1 KLASAGIISAMSI
14 ITMVVSFAATVVSGP
29 FSDKIGRRKPPV
41 IIACLLYGIGIM
53 MPLLFPSVMGMLLFA
68 GIAGLGYGMYMAVDQ
83 ALNIDV
89 LPNKEDAGKDLGFLN
104 VASCAGQAVGAG
116 ITSIIVTVT
125 HGYVMVF
132 PVAIIITLIAAIS
145 VWKIRSV
152 Q

>member
-1 KLASAGIISAMSI
+1 
-14 ITMVVSFAATVVSGP
+14 
-29 FSDKIGRRKPPV
+29 
-41 IIACLLYGIGIM
+41 
-53 MPLLFPSVMGMLLFA
+53 MLLFA